1 MWGGRKHTVAA
12 PIAKETEPTPA
23 KMRDTIAPAYDVE
36 NADPILLTKATV
48 VKNYR
53 GLAVSAEKR

>member
-1 MWGGRKHTVAA
+1 MR
-12 PIAKETEPTPA
+12 ETITP
-23 KMRDTIAPAYDVE
+23 PNDVE
-36 NADPILLTKATV
+36 YADPILLTTETV